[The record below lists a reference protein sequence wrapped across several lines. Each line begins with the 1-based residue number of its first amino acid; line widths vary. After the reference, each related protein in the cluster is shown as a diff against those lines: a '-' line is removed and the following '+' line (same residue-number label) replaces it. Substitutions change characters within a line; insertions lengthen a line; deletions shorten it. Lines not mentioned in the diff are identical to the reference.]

1 MKLQESMTGFYYIG
15 NDHANISKFVNIYKR
30 GYASCNL
37 SQAMMELTREDRIQ
51 PEVICCESGFGFA
64 AIKQWAGLLSRH
76 ETLSKIPFI
85 IDANRLTTVENYH
98 FINNKTVDDILN
110 IKEWDENNLAAKIR
124 FLQKFKNGNPAF
136 EKEPYMNRIPGSFH
150 AFLKRG
156 FDLLVSF
163 TALLFLAPLFLV
175 IATAIRIES
184 AGPVFYISKRAG
196 KGYRIFNFY
205 KFRTMFKGA
214 DKCRNEYAHLNQYRD
229 SSLARFF
236 KIENDPRITRV
247 GRFLRNTSMDE
258 LPQLLNVLLGHMSLV
273 GNRPLPLYE
282 AETLTTDSTAE
293 RFLAPAGITGLWQ
306 IKKRGRMNMS
316 VDERIS
322 LDIDYANHSNLL
334 FDMWIMAHTPQ
345 ALMQKTNT

>member
-1 MKLQESMTGFYYIG
+1 MKLQDSKTGFYYIG
-15 NDHANISKFVNIYKR
+15 NDHTNISKFVNIYKR

-37 SQAMMELTREDRIQ
+37 SQAMTELTREDRLQ

-64 AIKQWAGLLSRH
+64 AIKQWAGVLSKH
-76 ETLSKIPFI
+76 KTLSKTPFI
-85 IDANRLTTVENYH
+85 IDADGLTTAENYH
-98 FINNKTVDDILN
+98 FISNKTVDDILN
-110 IKEWDENNLAAKIR
+110 IREWDENNLAAKIR

-136 EKEPYMNRIPGSFH
+136 EKESYMNPGSFH
-150 AFLKRG
+150 SILKRA

-163 TALLFLAPLFLV
+163 TALLFLAPLFLL
-175 IATAIRIES
+175 IAAAIRMES
-184 AGPVFYISKRAG
+184 PGPVFYISKRAG

-205 KFRTMFKGA
+205 KFRTMFHGA
-214 DKCRNEYAHLNQYRD
+214 DKCRNEYAHLNQYKD
-229 SSLARFF
+229 SALARFF
-236 KIENDPRITRV
+236 KIENDPRITRA
-247 GRFLRNTSMDE
+247 GRFLRNTSLDE
-258 LPQLLNVLLGHMSLV
+258 LPQLFNVLLGHMSLV

-282 AETLTTDSTAE
+282 AETLTTDTTAE

-345 ALMQKTNT
+345 ALMQKANT